1 MGVVTVTSTVPVP
14 AGLTA
19 VILVLLTDV
28 TVPCFPPNNTMTPLV
43 LEPKPEPVMVTV
55 VSPFTDP
62 LLGLMPFTVGGGK

>member
-1 MGVVTVTSTVPVP
+1 MPVP
-14 AGLTA
+14 AGLVT

-28 TVPCFPPNNTMTPLV
+28 TVPCVPPNNTLTPLV

-62 LLGLMPFTVGGGK
+62 LLGLMPFTLGRGR